1 MGVELVYLIPL
12 HHKRCTLNSEY
23 STRILKQRR
32 NELDVVL
39 TVALQG
45 QVKLR
50 RQVKKQSVKVSLWSI
65 FLDQPAAFVCLCEFS
80 EVKSLAG
87 KEALIFESGDTL
99 RTAKAESHF
108 M

>member
-32 NELDVVL
+32 NELDIVL

-50 RQVKKQSVKVSLWSI
+50 RQVKKQSKKDLNIADLEAYTVTSEEAPNVKFEAFEICMEEKIRTI
-65 FLDQPAAFVCLCEFS
+65 FVELGMGRC
-80 EVKSLAG
+80 
-87 KEALIFESGDTL
+87 
-99 RTAKAESHF
+99 
-108 M
+108 